1 MSDIK
6 IKIADIV
13 NEFIQDNRLVN
24 ADLCNDEEEF
34 KGLHSGLTIGGA
46 NEIVDQ
52 LEALIQEQVKE
63 AYDRGY
69 TDKAIKADKF
79 LAEQIRLARIDEIN
93 SWFDMPKHYPGEEY
107 LDQPFAKVKCKTPV
121 RVQYQTLDSRF
132 TYALLTRIKALKG
145 EK

>member
-52 LEALIQEQVKE
+52 LEALIQEQV
-63 AYDRGY
+63 
-69 TDKAIKADKF
+69 
-79 LAEQIRLARIDEIN
+79 RLARIDEVER
-93 SWFDMPKHYPGEEY
+93 FLVEPGEVIPY
-107 LDQPFAKVKCKTPV
+107 NNNTFADGFRYVVEKLQA
-121 RVQYQTLDSRF
+121 RLEELR
-132 TYALLTRIKALKG
+132 G